1 MRILGTLTMS
11 EKPESGGHHL
21 EFNNLQIILNRGEDS
36 RHQFKRDVTNADSLA
51 AELVAFANCG
61 GGQLFLGVD
70 DDGSIAGLGAAD
82 VRRLNQLLSKE
93 WPSIELLDD
102 VQGNQSSAVIRRPVA
117 EWATTPLVTPEVTD
131 LVVDPV
137 TDPVAQ
143 VLRVLANGPMRMS
156 DLQDAV
162 ALKHRPTFR
171 ANYLHPALELGMIE
185 MTNPESPNSPQQKYR
200 LTPVG
205 QAWLQKK
212 NKNGTQP

>member
-1 MRILGTLTMS
+1 MA
-11 EKPESGGHHL
+11 
-21 EFNNLQIILNRGEDS
+21 EFMNTAELLDQLARGEDT
-36 RHQFKRDVTNADSLA
+36 RHQFKRDVTNPDSLA
-51 AELVAFANCG
+51 AELVAFANSG

-70 DDGSIAGLGAAD
+70 DDGSIAGLDAAD
-82 VRRLNQLLSKE
+82 VE
-93 WPSIELLDD
+93 
-102 VQGNQSSAVIRRPVA
+102 GNQSSAVIRRPVV
-117 EWATTPLVTPEVTD
+117 EWATTPPVTPEVTPEVTD
-131 LVVDPV
+131 LVDDPV
-137 TDPVAQ
+137 TDPVGE
-143 VLRVLANGPMRMS
+143 VLRVLANGPMRTS

-205 QAWLQKK
+205 RAWLQKK